1 MNSYI
6 KSFLAISLAIL
17 LIIGATMT
25 TFGSSEPPYLKGDVN
40 GDGGVNALDAS
51 LILQH
56 DAKLIKL
63 AEDSLARADV
73 NGDGKVDALDASLI
87 LQYDAKLI
95 NAFPG
100 EPPVSPG
107 APPYPYIHVN
117 TMNEIVEFV
126 NGTNPEKYRDTDST
140 IVGVYGEKRYE
151 KMIAIVQ
158 KFGFLIEPYYKGKSM
173 QSYSD
178 EYEFTLLF
186 TLEGIEG
193 AAGGYSFPLSPIT
206 QKITGL
212 QIGSAFIH
220 YLSAEQASKAKDA
233 PWMYIFGREN
243 QETLEGYQ
251 SLGINWVKEKMNVGE
266 EEVEIYCN
274 ETSLGT
280 STELVFLYEE
290 NILVSIS
297 IPENE
302 QGFKPLDFV
311 KDLSFV
317 KISLKG

>member
-1 MNSYI
+1 MKKI
-6 KSFLAISLAIL
+6 IAVILLVSLAFSV
-17 LIIGATMT
+17 
-25 TFGSSEPPYLKGDVN
+25 FGCSN
-40 GDGGVNALDAS
+40 GENAS
-51 LILQH
+51 L
-56 DAKLIKL
+56 KSTG
-63 AEDSLARADV
+63 EV
-73 NGDGKVDALDASLI
+73 NTPPTNTSENKTSER
-87 LQYDAKLI
+87 
-95 NAFPG
+95 G
-100 EPPVSPG
+100 EPPVSPV

-158 KFGFLIEPYYKGKSM
+158 KSGFLIEPYYKGKSM

-266 EEVEIYCN
+266 EDVEIYCN

-302 QGFKPLDFV
+302 QGFEPLDFV